1 MKTFFYILDWS
12 NDEFIKQYTTQA
24 LEMGVTQEQIWIESI
39 LSKTRPIYN
48 NMKQSLQPGD
58 LLYVPSL
65 YHFGRTQ
72 QILATEWKE
81 LTQHKQVEIIVLN
94 FPLLNT
100 VQQNP
105 SHTNDISLFDF
116 IIRFFCYLAEEEQYD
131 RQKRQQAGFA
141 VARQKGVKIGRKKIE
156 ITDIFISAYQQWKQ
170 NKITA
175 VEAMKQVKMKP
186 NTFYRRVREYESLL
200 SKLDT

>member
-1 MKTFFYILDWS
+1 MKPFFYIQDWN
-12 NDEFIKQYTTQA
+12 NDEFIEQYNTQA
-24 LEMGVTQEQIWIESI
+24 LEMGIPEEQIFIESI
-39 LSKTRPIYN
+39 LSKTRPMYN
-48 NMKQSLQPGD
+48 NMKQSLQSGD

-72 QILATEWKE
+72 QMLATEWKE

-94 FPLLNT
+94 SPLLNT
-100 VQQNP
+100 LQQKT
-105 SHTNDISLFDF
+105 SHINDISPFDF
-116 IIRFFCYLAEEEQYD
+116 MLSFLYYLADEEQYD

-141 VARQKGVKIGRKKIE
+141 TARQTGVKIGRKKIE
-156 ITDIFISAYQQWKQ
+156 ITDIFISVYQQWKQ
-170 NKITA
+170 NKIKA
-175 VEAMKQVKMKP
+175 VEAMERVEMKP